1 MLLALGGTGLVG
13 LGANSMW
20 TAAFS
25 SVRATRNSA
34 VNTTADGDAYAGL
47 NVFSPVTSGKRE
59 LLIEVAN
66 NLGDDAN
73 ATVALEDGTQGTLYG
88 PEGSQGSSVT
98 FPLLSDSA
106 KFVEIQASQGGVTI
120 PFTIELNAPGATV
133 RATRETYAENGNAKG
148 AVSVK
153 KVQNFAAR
161 SQQNEW
167 TIKQVHIQANNYQL
181 DRVEYEIRDA
191 GGILVASTT
200 HAADGGK
207 YQRQNLS
214 ISPDDG
220 HVVQSGESY
229 TLRVTGYDTQGNF
242 DSATR
247 SATA

>member
-25 SVRATRNSA
+25 SVRATRSS
-34 VNTTADGDAYAGL
+34 VINTTADSDAYAGL

-59 LLIEVAN
+59 LLVEVAN

-73 ATVALEDGTQGTLYG
+73 VTVALKDGTQGTLYG
-88 PEGSQGSSVT
+88 PEGSEGSSVT
-98 FPLLSDSA
+98 FPLLNGSA
-106 KFVEIQASQGGVTI
+106 KFVEIQPSQGGVTI
-120 PFTIELNAPGATV
+120 PFTIELTTPGATV

-153 KVQNFAAR
+153 KIQSFAA
-161 SQQNEW
+161 SSAQNEW
-167 TIKQVHIQANNYQL
+167 TIKQVQAQANDYQL

-191 GGILVASTT
+191 DGILVGSVT
-200 HAADGGK
+200 HAASGGK
-207 YQRQNLS
+207 YQRKRIA

-220 HVVQSGESY
+220 NEVRNGETY
-229 TLRVTGYDTQGNF
+229 TLRVTGYDTQDNY

-247 SATA
+247 SARA